1 MESAYVRSSPVE
13 EESIK
18 SESHLGS
25 QRSLRLD
32 ILIGLVD
39 PRSDLGLL
47 RERITIDLISSS
59 DNTVNGLLLVLA
71 KNVSP
76 ERVGSVER
84 FGVNSSTESVAA
96 VSRVEVR
103 NDSSTTREERE
114 TNQEWYMTRIS

>member
-18 SESHLGS
+18 SESHIGS

-76 ERVGSVER
+76 ERVGTVER
-84 FGVNSSTESVAA
+84 LGVNSSTESVAV
-96 VSRVEVR
+96 VSKVSVR
-103 NDSSTTREERE
+103 NNSSETREERQ
-114 TNQEWYMTRIS
+114 THQEWYMTRIS